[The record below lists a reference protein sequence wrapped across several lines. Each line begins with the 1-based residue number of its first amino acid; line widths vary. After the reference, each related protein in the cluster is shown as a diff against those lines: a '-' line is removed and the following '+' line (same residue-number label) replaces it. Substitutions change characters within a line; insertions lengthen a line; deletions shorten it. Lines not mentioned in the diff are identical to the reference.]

1 MKKILSIIVALL
13 LGGQISPIIGQAEES
28 MAYSVKANIP
38 ENQINKTLTY
48 FDLKME
54 PGQEQEISLTVSN
67 SSDKEAS
74 ISISPNIAMTNQ
86 NGVIDYSQFK
96 PKLDSTLEIPLNS
109 IISGKQDVTLAP
121 NETKQIPFTIKM
133 PEKAFEGIILGGF
146 YISKETI
153 NNSSKEE
160 KDVQI
165 KNNYSYVIGIQLR
178 ESLNEVTPELKLNKI
193 KPALLNYRTAVTA
206 NLQNTEA
213 TLIKGLNVHAK
224 IWKKGSSKIL
234 HEIKKTDLSMAPN
247 SNFDFPI
254 SWDNQI
260 LEAGSYTLK
269 LEASSGE
276 HKWNFE
282 EDFMISAKE
291 SRSLNKEAVELEKK
305 DPDWFMIIVIVA
317 LITLIGIILISFFIY
332 KYKKKK
338 EAERQA
344 RLKKQ
349 RKRKKMQAMK
359 RKQMANKKKKE
370 LRDREKI
377 NEIASYKKDPQK
389 DTKF

>member
-359 RKQMANKKKKE
+359 RKQMANKKTKE

>member
-224 IWKKGSSKIL
+224 IWKKG
-234 HEIKKTDLSMAPN
+234 
-247 SNFDFPI
+247 
-254 SWDNQI
+254 
-260 LEAGSYTLK
+260 
-269 LEASSGE
+269 
-276 HKWNFE
+276 
-282 EDFMISAKE
+282 
-291 SRSLNKEAVELEKK
+291 V
-305 DPDWFMIIVIVA
+305 
-317 LITLIGIILISFFIY
+317 
-332 KYKKKK
+332 
-338 EAERQA
+338 
-344 RLKKQ
+344 
-349 RKRKKMQAMK
+349 
-359 RKQMANKKKKE
+359 
-370 LRDREKI
+370 
-377 NEIASYKKDPQK
+377 
-389 DTKF
+389 

>member
-359 RKQMANKKKKE
+359 RKQMANKKKKNCVIE
-370 LRDREKI
+370 RKL
-377 NEIASYKKDPQK
+377 
-389 DTKF
+389 TK

>member
-305 DPDWFMIIVIVA
+305 IQ
-317 LITLIGIILISFFIY
+317 IGL
-332 KYKKKK
+332 
-338 EAERQA
+338 
-344 RLKKQ
+344 
-349 RKRKKMQAMK
+349 
-359 RKQMANKKKKE
+359 
-370 LRDREKI
+370 
-377 NEIASYKKDPQK
+377 
-389 DTKF
+389 

>member
-178 ESLNEVTPELKLNKI
+178 ESLNEVIPELKLNKI